1 MPFASPPKLML
12 LIFWSNR
19 LEDPLCFPLCEL
31 QSSNCFFSFIWMLY
45 LFLLASYF
53 YGLPVQHLFKMF
65 RPKLH
70 IMLYFQAWKNHWHHN
85 IFCQK
90 HIKRLYHYYII
101 AIECH
106 FFSLTGT
113 AQFCVLLPKTYG
125 YVQTYWRLTN
135 FRVSNH
141 ARLRTIIQTIILS
154 LDCWHDIAFFM

>member
-1 MPFASPPKLML
+1 MPFASPPKLL
-12 LIFWSNR
+12 SLIFWSNNLR
-19 LEDPLCFPLCEL
+19 THSLFPLCEL

-45 LFLLASYF
+45 LFLLAYYF

-65 RPKLH
+65 RPKVH
-70 IMLYFQAWKNHWHHN
+70 ITLYFQAWKNHWHHN

-90 HIKRLYHYYII
+90 HIKRLYHLYYNNRMS
-101 AIECH
+101 

-113 AQFCVLLPKTYG
+113 EQFCVLLPKTYG

-141 ARLRTIIQTIILS
+141 PRLRTITQTIILS